1 MCLSSFSF
9 LPKGPRVVPVWIRG
23 TEYTVYTLYTNT
35 QQHSFPLLSRRHK
48 PTTFFPP
55 TSLRRMLSHIPLG
68 TPRNQMLAF
77 SEDDRRGGGPFFHSH
92 NNTLLRQ
99 PSHSLSPPLLLIL
112 HAGLGREK
120 KGIHGSTSVERVSR
134 HRYSERRG
142 RKRRIWVAASWSSL
156 SGIPIPGNSFF
167 LLFPSSS

>member
-23 TEYTVYTLYTNT
+23 TEYTVYTLYTNK

-92 NNTLLRQ
+92 NNTLPPPAKPLSL
-99 PSHSLSPPLLLIL
+99 PSFAAHTTCWV
-112 HAGLGREK
+112 GKRK
-120 KGIHGSTSVERVSR
+120 KGHS
-134 HRYSERRG
+134 
-142 RKRRIWVAASWSSL
+142 WVYFCRE
-156 SGIPIPGNSFF
+156 GEQTQIQ
-167 LLFPSSS
+167 